1 MTHTVYANNR
11 QVFSGKDYYVA
22 HEIACRVSES
32 PQTIAVMRK
41 GCNCRV
47 DCPHSS
53 QFSTYQDGRIVT
65 KPGPARKDRTS

>member
-1 MTHTVYANNR
+1 MKYTVVQNGK
-11 QVFSGKDYYVA
+11 QVFSDKDYYIA

-32 PQTIAVMRK
+32 TRQTAELRK

-53 QFSTYQDGRIVT
+53 HVSTYQDGRIAT
-65 KPGPARKDRTS
+65 NA